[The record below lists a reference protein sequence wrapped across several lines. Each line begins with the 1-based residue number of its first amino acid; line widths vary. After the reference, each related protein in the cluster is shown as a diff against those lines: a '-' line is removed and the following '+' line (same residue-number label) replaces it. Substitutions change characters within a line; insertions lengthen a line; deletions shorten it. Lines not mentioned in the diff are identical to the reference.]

1 MPGPPAVLERRL
13 PTTGT
18 GVSRRTRR
26 PPDADGAAEDADEDR
41 RAFEAAMAGA
51 KPVDRRRARLV
62 LPPPRRDPAVPAGR
76 RAREAARGG
85 RDSDGE
91 DQARGPGGDR
101 VIRTV
106 GEESTIAASGIDR
119 RVLRELRADG
129 ARPELTLDLHGLRRE
144 AALRSLELFLARARA
159 SGKRRVLVIHGRGLG
174 SGGPGPV
181 LRQAVLESLAS
192 GACAPL
198 VLAAVSAAPRLG
210 GPGATM
216 VLLRK

>member
-1 MPGPPAVLERRL
+1 MGKRSAPFPP
-13 PTTGT
+13 
-18 GVSRRTRR
+18 RT
-26 PPDADGAAEDADEDR
+26 DTDDVGGDDR
-41 RAFEAAMAGA
+41 QAFEAAVAGA

-62 LPPPRRDPAVPAGR
+62 LPPPRRDPAAPAGR

-85 RDSDGE
+85 RDSDG
-91 DQARGPGGDR
+91 DQAGSPVGDR

-106 GEESTIAASGIDR
+106 GEETTIAASGIDR
-119 RVLRELRADG
+119 RVLRELRAHG

-159 SGKRRVLVIHGRGLG
+159 SGKRRVLIIHGRGLG

-198 VLAAVSAAPRLG
+198 VLAAASAAPRLG